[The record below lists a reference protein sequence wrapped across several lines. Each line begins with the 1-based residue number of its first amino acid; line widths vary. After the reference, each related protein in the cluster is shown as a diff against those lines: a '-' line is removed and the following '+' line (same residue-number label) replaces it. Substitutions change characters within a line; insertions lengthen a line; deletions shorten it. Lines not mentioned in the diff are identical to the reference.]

1 MNITILQKC
10 IDELNEP
17 EGPRLDY
24 IRGML
29 ETLIAMSP
37 KEATTAELKKV
48 LGVPD
53 FNKVPVPGIPSVSN
67 LDEIRRMAGG
77 I

>member
-10 IDELNEP
+10 IDELNSES
-17 EGPRLDY
+17 PRLDY

-37 KEATTAELKKV
+37 KEATPAEVKKM

-53 FNKVPVPGIPSVSN
+53 LNKMPVPGVPSVSN
-67 LDEIRRMAGG
+67 LDEIKRMAGG